1 MLVHTIIYFIQHESS
16 PLFIIFKQKKLD
28 LIKITPLSTAFQIA
42 KKISF
47 QQKKSYTSIIVKLS
61 IIATAISVAA
71 IILTLAMVNGFQEHI
86 SNKVFSFWGHI
97 KIESVSGEQLVQN
110 DTVINQLLQSNQNQ
124 IKSITPFISQST
136 VLSFQ
141 QEIEGVVAKGLTAS
155 TPIPFL
161 VKGHPLTNSKDSLT
175 KEIILSDAIAKKLKI
190 QLNEYVKLYFL
201 NSTSVQQR
209 KFKVV
214 GLYHSGIQDYDQ
226 QFVMI
231 DIKSLQQLQNNF
243 SNIDGY
249 TVTLNDA
256 LHIDEQ
262 KNKIQAQLPHNWV
275 STTIPNYYPQIFDWI
290 GVQTTN
296 RNVAITIMLLIAI
309 VNLITCLFIL
319 MLERIPMIGTLTAI
333 GASNGFI
340 RQVFIYQASI
350 ICWSGVLLG
359 SIIGIGLCLL
369 QQYFGWIQLDETAYF
384 VKTLPIKMVPMQI
397 ISILLGT
404 VVISYI
410 SFLLPTL
417 WLKRI
422 SPAAAI
428 RFD

>member
-1 MLVHTIIYFIQHESS
+1 M
-16 PLFIIFKQKKLD
+16 
-28 LIKITPLSTAFQIA
+28 STAFQIA

-71 IILTLAMVNGFQEHI
+71 IILTLSMVNGFQEHI

-97 KIESVSGEQLVQN
+97 RIESVSGEPLVQN
-110 DTVINQLLQSNQNQ
+110 DTVISRLIQSSQNQ
-124 IKSITPFISQST
+124 IKSIQPFIAQST

-141 QEIEGVVAKGLTAS
+141 QEIEGVVAKGLSANV
-155 TPIPFL
+155 PIPFL
-161 VKGHPLTNSKDSLT
+161 VKGHQLTKSKDSLM
-175 KEIILSDAIAKKLKI
+175 KEIVLSDAIAKKLNI

-201 NSTSVQQR
+201 NSLSVQQR

-214 GLYHSGIQDYDQ
+214 GLYHTGIQDYDQ

-231 DIKSLQQLQNNF
+231 DIKSLQQLRNNF
-243 SNIDGY
+243 SNVEGY

-256 LHIDEQ
+256 RNIDNQ
-262 KNKIQAQLPHNWV
+262 KDKIQAQLPHNWV
-275 STTIPNYYPQIFDWI
+275 STTVPNYYPQIFDWI

-350 ICWSGVLLG
+350 ICWSGVILG
-359 SIIGIGLCLL
+359 AVIGIGLSLL
-369 QQYFGWIQLDETAYF
+369 QQHFGWIQLDETAYF
-384 VKTLPIKMVPMQI
+384 VKTLPIKMVPIQI
-397 ISILLGT
+397 MSILLGT
-404 VVISYI
+404 VIISYI
-410 SFLLPTL
+410 SFLIPTL
-417 WLKRI
+417 WIKRI

>member
-1 MLVHTIIYFIQHESS
+1 M
-16 PLFIIFKQKKLD
+16 
-28 LIKITPLSTAFQIA
+28 STAFQIA

-71 IILTLAMVNGFQEHI
+71 IILTLSMVNGFQEHI

-97 KIESVSGEQLVQN
+97 RIESVSGEPLVQN
-110 DTVINQLLQSNQNQ
+110 DTVISRLIQSSQNQ
-124 IKSITPFISQST
+124 IKSIQPFIAQST

-141 QEIEGVVAKGLTAS
+141 QEIEGVVAKGLSANV
-155 TPIPFL
+155 PIPFL
-161 VKGHPLTNSKDSLT
+161 VKGHQLTKSKDSLM
-175 KEIILSDAIAKKLKI
+175 KEIVLSDAIAKKLNI

-201 NSTSVQQR
+201 NSSSVQQR

-214 GLYHSGIQDYDQ
+214 GLYHTGIQDYDQ

-231 DIKSLQQLQNNF
+231 DIKSLQQLRNNF
-243 SNIDGY
+243 SNVEGY

-256 LHIDEQ
+256 RNIDNQ
-262 KNKIQAQLPHNWV
+262 KDKIQAQLPHNWV
-275 STTIPNYYPQIFDWI
+275 STTVPNYYPQIFDWI

-350 ICWSGVLLG
+350 ICWSGVILG
-359 SIIGIGLCLL
+359 AVIGIGLSLL
-369 QQYFGWIQLDETAYF
+369 QQHFGWIQLDETAYF
-384 VKTLPIKMVPMQI
+384 VKTLPIKMIPIQI
-397 ISILLGT
+397 MSILLGT
-404 VVISYI
+404 VIISYI
-410 SFLLPTL
+410 SFLIPTL
-417 WLKRI
+417 WIKRI

>member
-1 MLVHTIIYFIQHESS
+1 
-16 PLFIIFKQKKLD
+16 
-28 LIKITPLSTAFQIA
+28 LSTAFQIA

-71 IILTLAMVNGFQEHI
+71 IILTLSMVNGFQEHI

-97 KIESVSGEQLVQN
+97 RIESVSGEPLVQN
-110 DTVINQLLQSNQNQ
+110 DTVISRLIQSSQNQ
-124 IKSITPFISQST
+124 IKSIQPFIAQST

-141 QEIEGVVAKGLTAS
+141 QEIEGVVAKGLSANV
-155 TPIPFL
+155 PIPFL
-161 VKGHPLTNSKDSLT
+161 VKGHQLTKSKDSLM
-175 KEIILSDAIAKKLKI
+175 KEIVLSDAIAKKLNI

-201 NSTSVQQR
+201 NSSSVQQR

-214 GLYHSGIQDYDQ
+214 GLYHTGIQDYDQ

-231 DIKSLQQLQNNF
+231 DIKSLQQLRNNF
-243 SNIDGY
+243 SNVEGY

-256 LHIDEQ
+256 RNIDNQ
-262 KNKIQAQLPHNWV
+262 KDKIQAQLPHNWV
-275 STTIPNYYPQIFDWI
+275 STTVPNYYPQIFDWI

-350 ICWSGVLLG
+350 ICWSGVILG
-359 SIIGIGLCLL
+359 AVIGIGLSLL
-369 QQYFGWIQLDETAYF
+369 QQHFGWIQLDETAYF
-384 VKTLPIKMVPMQI
+384 VKTLPIKMVPIQI
-397 ISILLGT
+397 MSILLGT
-404 VVISYI
+404 VIISYI
-410 SFLLPTL
+410 SFLIPTL
-417 WLKRI
+417 WIKRI

>member
-1 MLVHTIIYFIQHESS
+1 
-16 PLFIIFKQKKLD
+16 
-28 LIKITPLSTAFQIA
+28 LSTAFQIA

-71 IILTLAMVNGFQEHI
+71 IILTLSMVNGFQEHI

-97 KIESVSGEQLVQN
+97 RIESVSGEPLVQN
-110 DTVINQLLQSNQNQ
+110 DTVISRLIQSSQNQ
-124 IKSITPFISQST
+124 IKSIQPFIAQST

-141 QEIEGVVAKGLTAS
+141 QEIEGVVAKGLSANV
-155 TPIPFL
+155 PIPFL
-161 VKGHPLTNSKDSLT
+161 VKGHQLTKSKDSLM
-175 KEIILSDAIAKKLKI
+175 KEIVLSDAIAKKLNI

-201 NSTSVQQR
+201 NSSSVQQR

-214 GLYHSGIQDYDQ
+214 GLYHTGIQDYDQ

-231 DIKSLQQLQNNF
+231 DIKSLQQLRNNF
-243 SNIDGY
+243 SNVEGY

-256 LHIDEQ
+256 RNIDNQ
-262 KNKIQAQLPHNWV
+262 KDKIQAQLPHNWV
-275 STTIPNYYPQIFDWI
+275 STTVPNYYPQIFDWI

-350 ICWSGVLLG
+350 ICWSGVILG
-359 SIIGIGLCLL
+359 AVIGIGLSLL
-369 QQYFGWIQLDETAYF
+369 QQHFGWIQLDETAYF
-384 VKTLPIKMVPMQI
+384 VKTLPIKMIPIQI
-397 ISILLGT
+397 MSILLGT
-404 VVISYI
+404 VIISYI
-410 SFLLPTL
+410 SFLIPTL
-417 WLKRI
+417 WIKRI